1 VSGEA
6 QCKLKIKIKTQFSL
20 IGRSTVTFD
29 QQSDGKTV
37 ITMRQLHPTK
47 EQREAVIGFGGVEY
61 GYQTLGKL
69 AKHVES
75 IK

>member
-1 VSGEA
+1 M
-6 QCKLKIKIKTQFSL
+6 
-20 IGRSTVTFD
+20 TVTFD